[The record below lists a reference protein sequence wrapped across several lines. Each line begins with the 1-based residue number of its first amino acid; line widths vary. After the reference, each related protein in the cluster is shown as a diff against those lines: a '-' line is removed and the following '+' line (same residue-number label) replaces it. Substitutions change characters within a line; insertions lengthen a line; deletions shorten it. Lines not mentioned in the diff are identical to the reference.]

1 MIRIDKLDI
10 APPKLTGTSK
20 PKRVQDG
27 KTTNTAI
34 PPPPPKPVKK
44 QLSMII
50 NGRICESTENVEIR
64 GLTSKDAPP
73 PPPPTDPIK

>member
-34 PPPPPKPVKK
+34 PPPPPKPVKIVK
-44 QLSMII
+44 YDNKWENMRI
-50 NGRICESTENVEIR
+50 NGKC
-64 GLTSKDAPP
+64 
-73 PPPPTDPIK
+73 

>member
-20 PKRVQDG
+20 PNRVQDG

-44 QLSMII
+44 
-50 NGRICESTENVEIR
+50 
-64 GLTSKDAPP
+64 
-73 PPPPTDPIK
+73 

>member
-10 APPKLTGTSK
+10 APPKLTGTSM

-27 KTTNTAI
+27 KTTNTAT

-44 QLSMII
+44 
-50 NGRICESTENVEIR
+50 
-64 GLTSKDAPP
+64 
-73 PPPPTDPIK
+73 